1 MDDQQWDRPEAPAD
15 LMARL
20 GNKTR
25 AARKSRQLSRRA
37 LSELSGVSQRYLAQ
51 LEAGS
56 GNMSIALL
64 DKVATALGC
73 DLAWLVSK
81 QESPQWAENSL
92 EMRYHRLPDKLRC
105 QIDTIL
111 EQASMPQGRGQ
122 RIALIGLRGAGKS
135 TLGRIIAAQTGVE
148 FVEINDFIRQK
159 AGMSLSEL
167 MELYGPEEY
176 RKMEFQLLQDICA
189 EKTEVI
195 LALSGGIVED
205 SKSVQLLNKACHT
218 VWLKAA
224 PEDYMARVRAQGDD
238 RPMSGQPEAMQILR
252 SILERRQAAYGN
264 ADYQIETS
272 GKNVGES
279 SRELLALIQPL
290 LNAAAS

>member
-1 MDDQQWDRPEAPAD
+1 MDDQQWDRPEASTD

-20 GNKTR
+20 GSKTR
-25 AARKSRQLSRRA
+25 AARQARQLSRRA

-51 LEAGS
+51 LEAGT

-81 QESPQWAENSL
+81 QESPQWAEGSV
-92 EMRYHRLPDKLRC
+92 EARYHRLPADLRV
-105 QIDTIL
+105 QIDLIL
-111 EQASMPQGRGQ
+111 DQGSTARGRAR

-148 FVEINDFIRQK
+148 FVEINDLIRQK

-189 EKTEVI
+189 EKSEVI

-205 SKSVQLLNKACHT
+205 SKSLQLLNEACYT
-218 VWLKAA
+218 IWLKAA

-238 RPMSGQPEAMQILR
+238 RPMTGHPEAMQILH
-252 SILERRQAAYGN
+252 SLLEKRAAAYGA
-264 ADYQIETS
+264 ADFQIETS

-279 SRELLALIQPL
+279 SRELLTLIQQL
-290 LNAAAS
+290 LNAAS

>member
-25 AARKSRQLSRRA
+25 TARQSRQLSRRA

-81 QESPQWAENSL
+81 QESPQWAEDSL

-111 EQASMPQGRGQ
+111 EQASTPQG
-122 RIALIGLRGAGKS
+122 
-135 TLGRIIAAQTGVE
+135 AASG
-148 FVEINDFIRQK
+148 
-159 AGMSLSEL
+159 SHLS
-167 MELYGPEEY
+167 G
-176 RKMEFQLLQDICA
+176 CA
-189 EKTEVI
+189 EPVNPRWAG
-195 LALSGGIVED
+195 LLLPRPALNLL
-205 SKSVQLLNKACHT
+205 KS
-218 VWLKAA
+218 
-224 PEDYMARVRAQGDD
+224 MISSAR
-238 RPMSGQPEAMQILR
+238 
-252 SILERRQAAYGN
+252 RRVCRFPN
-264 ADYQIETS
+264 
-272 GKNVGES
+272 
-279 SRELLALIQPL
+279 
-290 LNAAAS
+290 

>member
-1 MDDQQWDRPEAPAD
+1 MDDLQWDKPEASAD

-20 GNKTR
+20 GKKTR
-25 AARKSRQLSRRA
+25 AARQARQLSRRA

-51 LEAGS
+51 LEAGT

-64 DKVATALGC
+64 DKVAMALGC

-81 QESPQWAENSL
+81 QESPQWAEDSL
-92 EMRYHRLPDKLRC
+92 EMRYHRLPAELRS
-105 QIDTIL
+105 QIDQIL
-111 EQASMPQGRGQ
+111 ERGNLPLGRAR

-148 FVEINDFIRQK
+148 FVEINDLIRQK

-176 RKMEFQLLQDICA
+176 RKMEFQLLQGICA
-189 EKTEVI
+189 EKSEVI

-205 SKSVQLLNKACHT
+205 SKSLQLLKEACYT

-238 RPMSGQPEAMQILR
+238 RPMSGHPEAMQILR
-252 SILERRQAAYGN
+252 GLLEKRSAAYGT
-264 ADYQIETS
+264 ADFQIETS

-279 SRELLALIQPL
+279 SRELLALLQPL
-290 LNAAAS
+290 LNAAS

>member
-1 MDDQQWDRPEAPAD
+1 MDDQHWDRPETSTD

-25 AARKSRQLSRRA
+25 AARQARQLSRRA

-51 LEAGS
+51 LEAGT

-81 QESPQWAENSL
+81 QESPQWAEDSV
-92 EMRYHRLPDKLRC
+92 EARYHRLPADLRV
-105 QIDTIL
+105 QIDHIL
-111 EQASMPQGRGQ
+111 DQGSTARGRAR

-148 FVEINDFIRQK
+148 FVEINDLIRQK

-176 RKMEFQLLQDICA
+176 RKMEFQLLQAICA
-189 EKTEVI
+189 EKSEVI

-205 SKSVQLLNKACHT
+205 SKSLQLLNEACYT
-218 VWLKAA
+218 IWLKAA

-238 RPMSGQPEAMQILR
+238 RPMTGHPEAMQILR
-252 SILERRQAAYGN
+252 SLLEKRAAAYGA
-264 ADYQIETS
+264 ADFQIETS

-279 SRELLALIQPL
+279 SRELLTLIQQL
-290 LNAAAS
+290 LNAAS